1 MTGRRACG
9 ACGASRAI
17 VLIEGEAVDDGFE
30 VEGEQSEEII
40 DVAGFFQ
47 VPLHGLV
54 EHGAEER
61 EVLVL
66 FGPSGGGAHHICGGR
81 GFDGMQ
87 QVFIFCEH
95 GFDSFLVYFA
105 AGPSGAVADDE
116 GPDGVESEVSAF
128 IGGEDA
134 FFHGAHVAG

>member
-1 MTGRRACG
+1 MRGLRG
-9 ACGASRAI
+9 LKGD

-66 FGPSGGGAHHICGGR
+66 FGR
-81 GFDGMQ
+81 
-87 QVFIFCEH
+87 
-95 GFDSFLVYFA
+95 FLIQFV
-105 AGPSGAVADDE
+105 
-116 GPDGVESEVSAF
+116 
-128 IGGEDA
+128 
-134 FFHGAHVAG
+134 